1 MVRPLVSE
9 LKASALS
16 REPMSLRLFRLA
28 AGADKERAPMKLST
42 IITIALVLATA
53 PAIAEQQ
60 TRFYGPDGRS
70 TGVAVPLGHGS
81 TRYYDRR
88 GNSLGT
94 STTTSSGVTWFYGPD
109 GRPTGSTFGPAR
121 PRPIR

>member
-1 MVRPLVSE
+1 
-9 LKASALS
+9 
-16 REPMSLRLFRLA
+16 
-28 AGADKERAPMKLST
+28 MKLPT

-53 PAIAEQQ
+53 PAVAQQ
-60 TRFYGPDGRS
+60 QRFYGPDGRS
-70 TGVAVPLGHGS
+70 LGTAVPLGHGS

-94 STTTSSGVTWFYGPD
+94 STTSAGGVTWFYGPD

-121 PRPIR
+121 PRPSGIGSGRSP

>member
-28 AGADKERAPMKLST
+28 AGADKERAPMKFPA
-42 IITIALVLATA
+42 IIAIALALAAA
-53 PAIAEQQ
+53 PAVAQQ
-60 TRFYGPDGRS
+60 QRFYGPDGRS
-70 TGVAVPLGHGS
+70 LGTAVPLGHGS

-88 GNSLGT
+88 GNSLGM
-94 STTTSSGVTWFYGPD
+94 STTTSSGVTWFYD
-109 GRPTGSTFGPAR
+109 AAGRPTGSTVAPAR